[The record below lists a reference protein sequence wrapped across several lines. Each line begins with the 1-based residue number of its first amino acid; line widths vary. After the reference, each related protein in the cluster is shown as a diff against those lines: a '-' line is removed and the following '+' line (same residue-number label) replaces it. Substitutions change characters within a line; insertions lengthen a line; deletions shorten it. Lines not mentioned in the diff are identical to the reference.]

1 MVGVVRAGKNP
12 GRDRDENHADT
23 VAALAHPSVRQRYD
37 AIGVPVIT
45 STPAELAALLAS
57 EIQKWGP
64 IIKAAGMQSGV
75 RKLRRPYLEG
85 SR

>member
-1 MVGVVRAGKNP
+1 LFVPAKTPAEIVTKI
-12 GRDRDENHADT
+12 HADT

-64 IIKAAGMQSGV
+64 IIKAAGI
-75 RKLRRPYLEG
+75 KAE
-85 SR
+85 